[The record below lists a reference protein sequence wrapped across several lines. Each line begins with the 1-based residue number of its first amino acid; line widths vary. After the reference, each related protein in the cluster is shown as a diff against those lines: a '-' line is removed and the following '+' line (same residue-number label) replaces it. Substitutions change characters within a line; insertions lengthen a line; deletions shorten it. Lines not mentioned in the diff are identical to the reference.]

1 MQSCRWISFK
11 DVLGFGGC
19 SEDFFFSFLFFSFF
33 FLEEEEEEA
42 LCSMNEGRL
51 RYFIYLIRE
60 GSVPYEE
67 QRDPRQVCS
76 SHR

>member
-1 MQSCRWISFK
+1 MFW
-11 DVLGFGGC
+11 VLEGAAKI
-19 SEDFFFSFLFFSFF
+19 FSFLFFSFF
-33 FLEEEEEEA
+33 FQAEEEEEEEEEEA
-42 LCSMNEGRL
+42 LGSMNEGRL

-76 SHR
+76 SQR